1 MLSQSSSD
9 PEAWIFFFCLFALFL
24 LGKNVLTV
32 MVSGWINNGVF
43 EPSYS
48 DLKFMVETAG
58 TCVPT

>member
-1 MLSQSSSD
+1 MD
-9 PEAWIFFFCLFALFL
+9 FFVCLFALFL

-32 MVSGWINNGVF
+32 MVSVWINNGVF